1 MDDIVI
7 VNYKR
12 TPLGAFQGC
21 LSSFSATDLGS
32 FAIKGCINNIS
43 QNIKIDEV
51 IMGCVLPAGLGQAP
65 TRQAVI
71 KAGLDS
77 SVNAVTVNKVCGS
90 GMQAI
95 IFALDSIKSGRNNI
109 VIAGGM
115 ESMSNAP
122 YLIPKARQGLR
133 LGHNKLIDHMFFD
146 GLEDAYSNN
155 KLMGE
160 FAEDTA
166 ESYSFSREAQD
177 AYATNSAKKA
187 KENLFNLSKECI
199 PVTVKTK
206 KEEIVIS
213 SDETPSKVNIDKIPT
228 LRPAFKKD
236 GTVTAASSSSIA
248 DGAGAILVMKRSHA
262 EKLGL
267 KPIAKIVA
275 TSSFSQ
281 DPKWFT
287 TAPIGAIK
295 DLFSKTGWNPKTTDL
310 FEINEAFA
318 VVAMSAIKDLNIDN
332 SKVNIFGGACAL
344 GHPLG
349 ASGCRITITLINA
362 LISNGLKKGIAS
374 LCVGGGEATGI
385 AIEII

>member
-32 FAIKGCINNIS
+32 FAIKGCIEDINSNL
-43 QNIKIDEV
+43 KIDEV

-65 TRQAVI
+65 ARQAAI
-71 KAGLDS
+71 KAGLDA

-90 GMQAI
+90 GMQSI
-95 IFALDSIKSGRNNI
+95 IFASDSIKSERNKI

-115 ESMSNAP
+115 ESMTNSP
-122 YLIPKARQGLR
+122 YLVPKARQGLR
-133 LGHNKLIDHMFFD
+133 IGHSKLIDHMFFD

-166 ESYSFSREAQD
+166 ESYSFSRESQD
-177 AYATNSAKKA
+177 EYAKNSAIKA
-187 KENLFNLSKECI
+187 KENLTNLSKECVKI
-199 PVTVKTK
+199 TVKTK
-206 KEEIVIS
+206 KDETIIS
-213 SDETPSKVNIDKIPT
+213 CDETPSKVNIDKIPT

-248 DGAGAILVMKRSHA
+248 DGAGAVLMMKKSHA
-262 EKLGL
+262 KKLGL
-267 KPIAKIVA
+267 NPIAKIVA

-287 TAPIGAIK
+287 TAPIGAMK
-295 DLFSKTGWNPKTTDL
+295 DLFAKTGWSAETTDL

-318 VVAMSAIKDLNIDN
+318 VVAMSAIKDLNISPD
-332 SKVNIFGGACAL
+332 KVNVFGGACAL

-362 LISNGLKKGIAS
+362 LISKGLKRGIAS